1 VLKCFQHC
9 RSRNLDRALRNL
21 LKFYRD
27 IKGYDETFILKLKR
41 AIPHIKTRTDECV
54 PTEERI
60 IETFRALKA
69 TPLKYMALW
78 WLGLMG
84 VRFEH
89 GIKAL
94 NELDF
99 SKAEN
104 LEGFYYLKV
113 GWTDGPKKC
122 YVTVMPKFLY
132 EMMMEF
138 KASGERLKKAAVDSF
153 RRRLKRKAMEIE
165 PVKYMYA

>member
-1 VLKCFQHC
+1 M
-9 RSRNLDRALRNL
+9 
-21 LKFYRD
+21 
-27 IKGYDETFILKLKR
+27 
-41 AIPHIKTRTDECV
+41 